1 VGFEPTVGCPT
12 LDFES
17 SALNRTQPPFPI
29 GRYCRSYFKMRN
41 CRRGSEF
48 AKAKHRAIWRSWVA
62 AGERISATSR
72 PLAEASKP
80 ELPGFPSKPKIS
92 EKCYNFRLA
101 QVIFFTAYCVSARTV
116 TLLLV
121 VDWNSQVVSAAV
133 HDYSHPIR
141 NLNPPSPP

>member
-1 VGFEPTVGCPT
+1 LSILFYDAQLSDVALSLQRQSIARSGDSRRLLGNG
-12 LDFES
+12 
-17 SALNRTQPPFPI
+17 SAQHR
-29 GRYCRSYFKMRN
+29 GVSERYPSLSCR
-41 CRRGSEF
+41 
-48 AKAKHRAIWRSWVA
+48 A
-62 AGERISATSR
+62 
-72 PLAEASKP
+72 
-80 ELPGFPSKPKIS
+80 FPSKSKIS

-133 HDYSHPIR
+133 HDYSHPIQ